1 MRRHGF
7 TLIEVMIALVILAIV
22 VLGTAQL
29 TAGMVHTVTTSG
41 QQDAA
46 VELAQGRLAQIQA
59 DPNYVGLELRY
70 TGSET
75 AFPTLPGFRRQTQV
89 IHFGGVGLP
98 NDYKRVTV
106 SVMGPGLRGPVSR
119 TGTVAAP

>member
-1 MRRHGF
+1 MQRHAF
-7 TLIEVMIALVILAIV
+7 TLIEVMIALVILAVV
-22 VLGTAQL
+22 VLGTVQL

-59 DPNYVGLELRY
+59 DPNYSGLELRY
-70 TGSET
+70 TGTET
-75 AFPTLPGFRRQTQV
+75 DFPTLPGFRRETQV
-89 IHFGGVGLP
+89 IRFGGLGKP

-119 TGTVAAP
+119 TATVAAP